1 MTNLLIL
8 PVVVPLLMSLVVLV
22 WPSRGNLMGVA
33 TGLLITLMAG
43 VIVMLV
49 GLEGTQSQ
57 VLGGWQPGLGIPLYA
72 DGLAAM
78 MLLMSALIGLAAST
92 FACRYFAGKSALA
105 QFWPLWLLLQ
115 AAISAMLLS
124 ADLFNLYVALELL
137 GLSAVA
143 LTALGS
149 GRAALKA
156 AVDYLMLGLVGSLV
170 FLVAVVLIYA
180 RYGTLDMLL
189 LADMLQAEPITW
201 IALALFTTSLMLK
214 CALFPLHFWLPAVH
228 ASAPAPVSA
237 ALSALVVKVVFYLLL
252 RLWVDLFAPVITM
265 PLAIILGVLGGAAVL
280 WGSFCAI
287 RAERLKLLAAYSTI
301 AQLGYLFLFFSLLV
315 MLPDGEQRQVLYGAL
330 LLFALTHGFA
340 KSALFLAAGEVL
352 HRFGHDR
359 IAELGGFVR
368 TLPTT
373 LFALALAGIALIGL
387 PPSGS
392 FLAKWQLIA
401 EALNQGHW
409 YLVLVVA
416 LGSLLAC
423 IYVFRLLGW
432 AFSPALDM
440 TPPTGE
446 RREHLAPLMMALV
459 ATVVL
464 GLGSDPIW
472 QLLADASGGG
482 I

>member
-1 MTNLLIL
+1 MTSLLIL
-8 PVVVPLLMSLVVLV
+8 PVALPLLMSLLALI
-22 WPSRGNLMGVA
+22 WPARGNQIGVV
-33 TGLLITLMAG
+33 TGLLIVLIGSAIVALVAG
-43 VIVMLV
+43 N
-49 GLEGTQSQ
+49 GAQSQ
-57 VLGGWQPGLGIPLYA
+57 VLGGWQAGLGIALYA
-72 DGLAAM
+72 DGLTAL

-92 FACRYFAGKSALA
+92 FACRYFAGKPTLA

-115 AAISAMLLS
+115 AAISALLLS

-156 AVDYLMLGLVGSLV
+156 AVDYLLLGLVGSLV
-170 FLVAVVLIYA
+170 FLAAVVLIYA

-189 LADMLQAEPITW
+189 LGAMLQAEPITW
-201 IALALFTTSLMLK
+201 VALALFTTSLMLK

-228 ASAPAPVSA
+228 ANAPAPVSA

-252 RLWVDLFAPVITM
+252 RLWVDLFAPVITP
-265 PLAIILGVLGGAAVL
+265 PLASVLGVLGAAAIL

-315 MLPDGEQRQVLYGAL
+315 VMPEGAQRQLLYGAL

-340 KSALFLAAGEVL
+340 KSALFLAAGEVQQRL
-352 HRFGHDR
+352 GHDR
-359 IAELGGFVR
+359 IVELGGFSQA
-368 TLPTT
+368 LPTT
-373 LFALALAGIALIGL
+373 LFATALAGIALIGL

-392 FLAKWQLIA
+392 FLAKWQLMA
-401 EALNQGHW
+401 QALNQGHW
-409 YLVLVVA
+409 YVVLVVA

-423 IYVFRLLGW
+423 IYLFRLLGC
-432 AFSPALDM
+432 AFSPSLDKA
-440 TPPTGE
+440 PPAVE
-446 RREHLAPLMMALV
+446 RREQLSPLMMALI

-464 GLGSDPIW
+464 GLGSHPLW
-472 QLLADASGGG
+472 QLLADAGGG
-482 I
+482 GV